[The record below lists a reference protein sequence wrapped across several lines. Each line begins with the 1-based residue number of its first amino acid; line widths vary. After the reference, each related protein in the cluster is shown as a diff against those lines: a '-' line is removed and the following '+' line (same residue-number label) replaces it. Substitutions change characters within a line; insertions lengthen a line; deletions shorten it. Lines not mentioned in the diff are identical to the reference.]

1 MTIMITGGTGQ
12 LGNLIIANL
21 LVRVPATEIIA
32 GVRNGGMSAT
42 LKALKDQGGEVRC
55 IDYDKTGNATESLC
69 RCE

>member
-32 GVRNGGMSAT
+32 GVRNGGCP
-42 LKALKDQGGEVRC
+42 QP
-55 IDYDKTGNATESLC
+55 
-69 RCE
+69 